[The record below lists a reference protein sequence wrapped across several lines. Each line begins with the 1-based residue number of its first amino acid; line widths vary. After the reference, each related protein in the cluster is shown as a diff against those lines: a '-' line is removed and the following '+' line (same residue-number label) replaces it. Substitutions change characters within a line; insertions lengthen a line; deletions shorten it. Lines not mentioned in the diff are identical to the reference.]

1 MKEIDS
7 PEGIWCKYTIKAC
20 LDFLFGGY
28 PEIFKDLCLLFKDDN
43 KDEDGDEIFTQEEL
57 NQQGYPNSQSFLDG
71 VMIHDIEDSLDIF
84 FKGDM
89 ETWNRMLQVFEN
101 RGLPEDEKNILKQK
115 FLNMIGFLDGLY
127 IEYELNTQY
136 QTDDE

>member
-1 MKEIDS
+1 
-7 PEGIWCKYTIKAC
+7 
-20 LDFLFGGY
+20 
-28 PEIFKDLCLLFKDDN
+28 
-43 KDEDGDEIFTQEEL
+43 
-57 NQQGYPNSQSFLDG
+57 
-71 VMIHDIEDSLDIF
+71 
-84 FKGDM
+84 M